1 MSPSDE
7 SSDDERLDQL
17 EARLDRV
24 ERAVAALHEA
34 VVGEQQSDESN
45 PPSGQADDFPSARPK
60 SSSPATAG
68 SASSSP
74 VERARRVV
82 AQFGLRSEDWLNA
95 VGIGLLLFGL
105 AFLFKYSIDQG
116 WLVPSVR
123 VAFGAAMGAVLLIG
137 GLRVYA
143 ERRRLRQILLG
154 GSSAVFYG
162 TVFAAYQ
169 LYGLLAYPLGF
180 GAMVTITVGAIGLA
194 LLEDEAVLAVV
205 GTAGG
210 LGTPFLLYPEVGAV
224 AGLAGYT
231 WLVLAGACAVY
242 LSRGWRSLLAVAAS
256 GGWLVLLVPCLEAG
270 LGGTRPDGAWGLQ
283 AGLVGAW
290 ILLAGTPV
298 LRALLRE
305 GHPERWAGPSAVR
318 WVERFVGRRPSYGV
332 VIASPLLLL
341 LGSRLLWGGADGA
354 WAALAGLGAVG
365 YAAAYEGLRR
375 ASLSRLAPMH
385 GLVAA
390 LLATYG
396 LSEATGGATLLL
408 VWAVEALLLLGL
420 AARLDDAMLRWT
432 GRALFGVV
440 ALGLAERL
448 SGPTGGGM
456 PLLAPEALSELGV
469 VALLLGAGRWA
480 ADRWERRLYW
490 GGALVAWLAWWA
502 AELSPVPNGQAYVSA
517 VWAVT
522 AAGLLVVGSQWRQ
535 AAAQWAGLAA
545 LALFV
550 GKLFLVD
557 LAAVPALW
565 RIVLFVGAGGGF
577 LLVSYALP
585 PVGVEEGR
593 S

>member
-1 MSPSDE
+1 MSSPDE
-7 SSDDERLDQL
+7 SSTEERLDQL
-17 EARLDRV
+17 EARVERV

-34 VVGEQQSDESN
+34 VVEEQHSDEPD
-45 PPSGQADDFPSARPK
+45 PPSGPAAPPE
-60 SSSPATAG
+60 SSSSSTPAPAD

-74 VERARRVV
+74 VERTRRVV
-82 AQFGLRSEDWLNA
+82 AQFGRRSEDWLNA

-105 AFLFKYSIDQG
+105 AFLFKYSVDQG

-123 VAFGAAMGAVLLIG
+123 IAFGAAMGTVLLVG

-169 LYGLLAYPLGF
+169 LYGLLAYPLAF
-180 GAMVTITVGAIGLA
+180 GAMLAITVASISLA

-210 LGTPFLLYPEVGAV
+210 LGTPFLLYAEVGTV

-242 LSRGWRSLLAVAAS
+242 VSRGWRSLLAVAAS

-283 AGLVGAW
+283 GGLVGAW
-290 ILLAGTPV
+290 ALLAGTPV
-298 LRALLRE
+298 LRAGLRE
-305 GHPERWAGPSAVR
+305 RGPGRWARPSAPR
-318 WVERFVGRRPSYGV
+318 WVERLVGRRPVYGAM
-332 VIASPLLLL
+332 IASPLLVL
-341 LGSRLLWGGADGA
+341 LGSRLLWGGADA
-354 WAALAGLGAVG
+354 TWAALAGLGAVG
-365 YAAAYEGLRR
+365 YAAAYGGLRR
-375 ASLSRLAPMH
+375 FSLPRLAPVH

-396 LSEATGGATLLL
+396 LSEAVGGATLLL
-408 VWAVEALLLLGL
+408 VWAVEALLLLVL
-420 AARLDDAMLRWT
+420 AARLDDAALRWT

-448 SGPTGGGM
+448 RGPTADGL

-469 VALLLGAGRWA
+469 AVLLAAAGRWA
-480 ADRWERRLYW
+480 VDRWEGRLYW

-522 AAGLLVVGSQWRQ
+522 AAGLLVVGSRGRQ

-585 PVGVEEGR
+585 QVGGDAEA
-593 S
+593 